1 MCYFVSSESRHRC
14 PDRSKDL
21 SRVSRLNPIWFSR
34 AERLL
39 AMDAIAGAELIV
51 RWSQTN
57 PAEIGDL
64 QWLLEVARSDWRRY
78 REWKVIAGIR

>member
-1 MCYFVSSESRHRC
+1 
-14 PDRSKDL
+14 
-21 SRVSRLNPIWFSR
+21 
-34 AERLL
+34 
-39 AMDAIAGAELIV
+39 MDAIAGAELIV